1 MQKNRNRDSSS
12 KWSKESLRKD
22 AKAIIIGS
30 LAIATVVVLIRSQES
45 NNNPQNSAPVTAVD
59 ATLTFANNS
68 GGIWEASKLASELD
82 GEKGDVTGVWE
93 QNLEDQIGIPTP
105 SPNHDYPIVVDVD
118 QAHLNLPGIS
128 GFGVTIKLADKK

>member
-1 MQKNRNRDSSS
+1 MQKKEKQDSSS
-12 KWSKESLRKD
+12 IRSKESLKKD
-22 AKAIIIGS
+22 AKALFIGL
-30 LAIATVVVLIRSQES
+30 LAIATVIVVSHSQES
-45 NNNPQNSAPVTAVD
+45 NNDPQNSDPVTAVD
-59 ATLTFANNS
+59 ATLSFANNN